1 MSMVRSIAP
10 LALLALHGCAGIQ
23 SALEPTGD
31 EAERINV
38 LSWLLI
44 LFSTAVLVGVCAI
57 AAAALFGGDALRAR
71 ISGERLVVGGGII
84 FPILSLS
91 LLLSYGFYL
100 MGPGSPVV
108 HTDGGL
114 RIEVEGKRWWWRV
127 TYVDENGRR
136 IESANEIRLP
146 VGQPVEIALTS
157 ADVIHSFWVPKLA
170 GKLDMIPGRTNRMTL
185 HVTEAG
191 ISRGQCAEYCG
202 GPHAFMAF
210 FVVAMPEDEF
220 ATWLEREA
228 ADAQPPSGA
237 EAVTGQA
244 LFQSSGCVAC
254 HRIRGTIALGTIGPD
269 LTHVGSRHSL
279 AAATLENEPA
289 AFARWIRD
297 SQHVKPEN
305 LMPSFEIF
313 TVSELNQL
321 AIYLDQLR

>member
-1 MSMVRSIAP
+1 MNPVRSITP
-10 LALLALHGCAGIQ
+10 LALLALHGCAGVQ
-23 SALEPTGD
+23 SALEPAGT

-38 LSWLLI
+38 LGWVLI
-44 LFSTAVLVGVCAI
+44 LFSAAVLVGVCAI

-71 ISGERLVVGGGII
+71 LSGERLVIGGGII
-84 FPILSLS
+84 FPFLSLS
-91 LLLSYGFYL
+91 VLLSYGFYL
-100 MGPGSPVV
+100 MGSNAPAMD
-108 HTDGGL
+108 TDGRL
-114 RIEVEGKRWWWRV
+114 RVEVVGERWWWRV
-127 TYVDENGRR
+127 TYIDEDGRR

-146 VGQPVEIALTS
+146 VGRQVEIELTS

-185 HVTEAG
+185 HVTETG

-202 GPHAFMAF
+202 GPHALMAF
-210 FVVAMPEDEF
+210 FVVALPEVEF
-220 ATWLEREA
+220 AAWLEREA
-228 ADAQPPSGA
+228 ADALPPTSA

-254 HRIRGTIALGTIGPD
+254 HRVRGSVAQGTIGPD

-279 AAATLENEPA
+279 AAATLENDPA

-313 TVSELNQL
+313 TESELDQL
-321 AIYLDQLR
+321 ALYLDQLR

>member
-1 MSMVRSIAP
+1 MSLARSLAP
-10 LALLALHGCAGIQ
+10 LALLALQGCAGVQ
-23 SALEPTGD
+23 SAFEPTGT

-57 AAAALFGGDALRAR
+57 MAAALFGGDALRAR
-71 ISGERLVVGGGII
+71 LSGERLVVGGGII

-100 MGPGSPVV
+100 MGPGSPAA
-108 HTDGGL
+108 HTEGGL
-114 RIEVEGKRWWWRV
+114 RVEVEGKRWWWRV

-146 VGQPVEIALTS
+146 VGRPVEIALTS

-185 HVTEAG
+185 NVTEAG

-202 GPHAFMAF
+202 GPHALMAF
-210 FVVAMPEDEF
+210 FVIAMPKHEF
-220 ATWLEREA
+220 AAWLDHEA

-254 HRIRGTIALGTIGPD
+254 HRVRGTIALGTIGPD

-279 AAATLENEPA
+279 AAATLENHPA

-313 TVSELNQL
+313 TASELNQL
-321 AIYLDQLR
+321 ALYLDQLR